1 MGQFLDLVIHQR
13 DIRRVH
19 GDVAANAAHGNAHIR
34 LFQSRSVVDAV
45 TDHAH
50 RKFLGLIFT
59 DVLQLILRQ
68 AVCPD
73 FSDMQLFRNGF
84 GGVFMVAGHH
94 RLIDRVL
101 AGENDPVHRNALAG
115 KHTDPVADLNLFGG
129 NDFFHAI
136 PQDPGRLG
144 CQVNQLFN
152 PGSGLCHRQ
161 FLQQSAQLHDKGHL
175 AGGKDLSDADRRD
188 QCQGNQH
195 IRLDV
200 KSRDQSNDR
209 LQNDGDA
216 AQNNG
221 DPGHVKGKRLDFQQT
236 ANDCDAGDHQE
247 CDILFDAAQFQQM
260 LQPFHEMFH
269 TLPLFY
275 TLGGMRILYLWGYM
289 LSSGKRKK
297 SALWADFQK
306 SDALLHIGKAF
317 HCFGELFNGLV
328 RVAVFDAV
336 PDAMLDMSLQ
346 HHFAAAVQ
354 GRTRSVDLRENV
366 LARNILVDHPVNGLN
381 LTDDLFQAAM
391 QVF

>member
-1 MGQFLDLVIHQR
+1 MDQGTHNGIQRAGDGQCDGNEVQRHREGHIQLDGGHHPLGQGHQMGQFLDLVIHQR

-19 GDVAANAAHGNAHIR
+19 GDVAANADHGNAHIR
-34 LFQSRSVVDAV
+34 LFRSRSVVDAV

-84 GGVFMVAGHH
+84 GGIFMVAGHH
-94 RLIDRVL
+94 RLIDRGL

-129 NDFFHAI
+129 NDFFPAV

-152 PGSGLCHRQ
+152 PGSGLCYRQ
-161 FLQQSAQLHDKGHL
+161 FFQQSAQLHDKGHL

-188 QCQGNQH
+188 QCQRKQR

-200 KSRDQSNDR
+200 KSRDQSDDR

-216 AQNNG
+216 A
-221 DPGHVKGKRLDFQQT
+221 
-236 ANDCDAGDHQE
+236 
-247 CDILFDAAQFQQM
+247 
-260 LQPFHEMFH
+260 
-269 TLPLFY
+269 
-275 TLGGMRILYLWGYM
+275 
-289 LSSGKRKK
+289 
-297 SALWADFQK
+297 
-306 SDALLHIGKAF
+306 
-317 HCFGELFNGLV
+317 
-328 RVAVFDAV
+328 
-336 PDAMLDMSLQ
+336 
-346 HHFAAAVQ
+346 
-354 GRTRSVDLRENV
+354 
-366 LARNILVDHPVNGLN
+366 
-381 LTDDLFQAAM
+381 
-391 QVF
+391 